1 MQLSVVTPEGSF
13 YDGEIDSLVA
23 PGWDGSLGVLK
34 GHAAL
39 VTELG
44 AGLLVAKTAGEETK
58 IVLAGGY
65 LQVLKDKITV
75 LATYAVNRS
84 AIDKEQARKDLEEAQ
99 SMKAHTQDDMKSR
112 LAAIERAK
120 ALIDHAE

>member
-13 YDGEIDSLVA
+13 YDGEVDSLVA

-34 GHAAL
+34 GHAPM

-44 AGLLVAKTAGEETK
+44 SGLLVANTSGEETK

-65 LQVLKDKITV
+65 LQVLKDKVTV
-75 LATYAVNRS
+75 LATFAVNRS
-84 AIDKEQARKDLEEAQ
+84 EIDAEAARKELEEAQ
-99 SMKAHTQDDMKSR
+99 SMKASTQDDMKSR

-120 ALIDHAE
+120 ALIDHSE